1 MVDRHRVWRHWSS
14 LHWGG
19 WQAWKPEKRYLLVIS
34 FVKCLERMCCVVG
47 ICKDILA
54 LPSPYSRIMRPQIR
68 YLFIIQPF
76 NLVKRSKLL
85 SRTPIEMIFIFRFQ
99 IFDKYE
105 TYHYCSYKIH
115 SISGNL
121 SRVKLTFTSTSPCG
135 FFASI
140 TMWLA
145 AKVIGMK
152 RSYKLQ
158 KSHHCWYSYS
168 ISWQDDEK
176 RKNKNHPP

>member
-1 MVDRHRVWRHWSS
+1 
-14 LHWGG
+14 
-19 WQAWKPEKRYLLVIS
+19 
-34 FVKCLERMCCVVG
+34 MCCVVG

-85 SRTPIEMIFIFRFQ
+85 NRTSIEMMFIFRFQ

-140 TMWLA
+140 TMWLFLQA
-145 AKVIGMK
+145 SPCGFFASITMWLFCKHHHVDFLQASPCGFSAKIIGMK
-152 RSYKLQ
+152 RSFKLQ
-158 KSHHCWYSYS
+158 KSHHC
-168 ISWQDDEK
+168 
-176 RKNKNHPP
+176 